1 MQAGGP
7 PSCTTADRSAG
18 TQATTLAAGYH
29 WCCGMGP
36 VRCTTAQKSATPMQ
50 AVHHSLQQH
59 ARVYCA
65 VQQRHT
71 QTHAAERETQA
82 QTHSPQ
88 HCTHT
93 DTHRGCWH
101 TRATG
106 TPVTS
111 RGRTKTRTRN
121 NTAAAALRSS
131 LVSHSCPAIG
141 TFSLPRHIYIYIY
154 RTPLCSSRTPATR
167 LLHLLQQPR
176 HVLKT
181 AQQRRQHK
189 EPPAPW
195 SCGTKSHPHHPS
207 LSDMYGWY
215 PRPATC

>member
-29 WCCGMGP
+29 RCCGMGP

-93 DTHRGCWH
+93 DTHRGRWH

-141 TFSLPRHIYIYIY
+141 TFSLPRHIYIPY
-154 RTPLCSSRTPATR
+154 AT
-167 LLHLLQQPR
+167 LQQP
-176 HVLKT
+176 HTCHKT
-181 AQQRRQHK
+181 AASAAAAQTRFENCTATAATQ
-189 EPPAPW
+189 
-195 SCGTKSHPHHPS
+195 GTACT
-207 LSDMYGWY
+207 LVVWD
-215 PRPATC
+215 